1 MSETFQETLDR
12 FSDLNLLNFFKY
24 SERGI
29 EKESLRVNG
38 SSISTS
44 DHPKKFGAALT
55 NPHIT
60 TDFSEA
66 LLEVITGK
74 RNKIDDSINDLEMVL
89 AFCHQNT
96 EDIIWPGSIPCSIED
111 EDQIRIA
118 EYGTSN
124 SAKLKELYRKG
135 LSMRYGSMMQCV
147 SGIHYNFS
155 LSDGFFDIWNGQ
167 NGYSKDFQNKKYLS
181 LVRNFRR
188 NAWLLLYLFGASPVV
203 PNSFIGK
210 RKNFLDTLNREDS
223 FLEYATSL
231 RMSQLGYMSEA
242 QDDLHIAYNS
252 LEEYTDN
259 LKLALTKQH
268 PPYQEIG
275 IKDGDD
281 FLQINDCIIQIEN
294 EYYSSIR
301 PKRVVGSGERPINI
315 LKEKGIEYV
324 EVRCMDNNPFLNSS
338 IDKETAYFI
347 EAFLMTS
354 LMDEEKPCL
363 NKEIK
368 EIQNNWQSVVKEGRK
383 PNLDLKIDGKSTPL
397 KDAANIFLEK
407 MKRFASS
414 IPEDGK
420 NLKENILKSIKTQE
434 EKIINPDITP
444 SGRIMIEMAKNDWTW
459 EEFNKVYFKKNK
471 EFFNEFKKDLSLFDE
486 ATKKSFLELKE
497 IESKNEVPFEN
508 FLKEYLSSI

>member
-1 MSETFQETLDR
+1 
-12 FSDLNLLNFFKY
+12 
-24 SERGI
+24 
-29 EKESLRVNG
+29 
-38 SSISTS
+38 
-44 DHPKKFGAALT
+44 
-55 NPHIT
+55 
-60 TDFSEA
+60 
-66 LLEVITGK
+66 
-74 RNKIDDSINDLEMVL
+74 
-89 AFCHQNT
+89 
-96 EDIIWPGSIPCSIED
+96 
-111 EDQIRIA
+111 
-118 EYGTSN
+118 
-124 SAKLKELYRKG
+124 
-135 LSMRYGSMMQCV
+135 
-147 SGIHYNFS
+147 
-155 LSDGFFDIWNGQ
+155 
-167 NGYSKDFQNKKYLS
+167 
-181 LVRNFRR
+181 
-188 NAWLLLYLFGASPVV
+188 
-203 PNSFIGK
+203 
-210 RKNFLDTLNREDS
+210 
-223 FLEYATSL
+223 
-231 RMSQLGYMSEA
+231 
-242 QDDLHIAYNS
+242 
-252 LEEYTDN
+252 
-259 LKLALTKQH
+259 
-268 PPYQEIG
+268 
-275 IKDGDD
+275 
-281 FLQINDCIIQIEN
+281 
-294 EYYSSIR
+294 
-301 PKRVVGSGERPINI
+301 
-315 LKEKGIEYV
+315 
-324 EVRCMDNNPFLNSS
+324 MDNNPFLNSS